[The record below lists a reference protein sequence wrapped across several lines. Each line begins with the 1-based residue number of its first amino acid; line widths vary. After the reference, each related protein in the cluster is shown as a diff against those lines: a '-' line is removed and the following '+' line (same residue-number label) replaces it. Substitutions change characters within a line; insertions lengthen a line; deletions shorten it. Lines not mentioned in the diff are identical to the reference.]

1 MKVIRYVNG
10 KKVQDLNNPDNESSI
25 VPATTPV
32 SVKRVIK
39 QVVNPSLQP
48 PQVQP
53 NKGCGCGR

>member
-53 NKGCGCGR
+53 SKGCGCGR